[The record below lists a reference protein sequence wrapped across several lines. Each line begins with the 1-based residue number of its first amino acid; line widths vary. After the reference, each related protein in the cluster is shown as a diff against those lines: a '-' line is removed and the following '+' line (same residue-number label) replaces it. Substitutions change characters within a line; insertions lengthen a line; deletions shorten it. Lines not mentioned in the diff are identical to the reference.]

1 MLPVGRVAGSFGN
14 MNRARILVVILAIGG
29 IVGALVL
36 FLTRA
41 RDAAKPLTYRDRTIE
56 DWFAQ
61 MPVTPLPPPGVDLG
75 NVRGFIKSTG
85 QQYGSTNLFDDA
97 KERCSNTEN

>member
-1 MLPVGRVAGSFGN
+1 

-75 NVRGFIKSTG
+75 TKLTRNVGALPPLLPEEMEVNRFK
-85 QQYGSTNLFDDA
+85 
-97 KERCSNTEN
+97 